1 MTGLEQGGT
10 RHVLPVLVVG
20 AGPVGLTAAA
30 DLSRRGVPVRCIDAA
45 AGPSPRS
52 RTLVVWPRTV
62 DVLRGLG
69 GERIV
74 AERSMPLESFHYYS
88 SARRVARIEFTERTR
103 PLVLPQPQVEEL
115 LTATLDQTGTAVA
128 WNTRLVGLVPD
139 EDPGGDAVTA
149 RLHTAGG
156 VLEERFSYVVG
167 CDGAGSTVRDILDL
181 GFDGATY
188 PNVFML
194 ADTRLDGPVQYDAA
208 HFFCSPR
215 GVVVLYGL
223 PSGRFRVFLSGPA
236 DLAPDD
242 ATLDLVQDL
251 LDQRGPGGLHLH
263 DAAWVSTVAVQ
274 ARQTDR
280 YRLGRVFLAGDAA
293 HRHSP
298 AGGQGLNTG
307 ITDAHNLA
315 WKLAL
320 AWRRHAGERLL
331 ASYQSE
337 RQQVARAV
345 LRQADLQTR
354 AWLVRTPH
362 RVWLRDTAVRA
373 ASATRLFDRD
383 YVPWLAG

>member
-1 MTGLEQGGT
+1 MTDLEPGGT

-20 AGPVGLTAAA
+20 AGPVGLAAAA

-69 GERIV
+69 GERII

-88 SARRVARIEFTERTR
+88 SARRIARIEFTERTR

-115 LTATLDQTGTAVA
+115 LTATLELTGTTVA
-128 WNTRLVGLVPD
+128 WNTRLVGLAQD
-139 EDPGGDAVTA
+139 GDAVTA

-167 CDGAGSTVRDILDL
+167 CDGV
-181 GFDGATY
+181 
-188 PNVFML
+188 
-194 ADTRLDGPVQYDAA
+194 
-208 HFFCSPR
+208 
-215 GVVVLYGL
+215 
-223 PSGRFRVFLSGPA
+223 
-236 DLAPDD
+236 
-242 ATLDLVQDL
+242 TLDLVQDL
-251 LDQRGPGGLHLH
+251 LDQRGPGGLRLH
-263 DAAWVSTVAVQ
+263 DADWVSTFAVH
-274 ARQTDR
+274 ARHTDR

-293 HRHSP
+293 HSHSP
-298 AGGQGLNTG
+298 AGGQGLNSG

-320 AWRRHAGERLL
+320 AWHGHAGERLL
-331 ASYQSE
+331 ASYEPE
-337 RQQVARAV
+337 RRQVTRAV

-354 AWLVRTPH
+354 AWLVRKPH
-362 RVWLRDTAVRA
+362 HVWLRDTPSAPRRPPGCSTATTYPGWPACAPGTKATWWIPRPA
-373 ASATRLFDRD
+373 AGPPADRPNTTSWPARSCPTSRSGTPVWHAACDSRRPSRTATTHS
-383 YVPWLAG
+383 